1 MSKTRIKVT
10 DRRMFTADG
19 ELRDT
24 FKSEPTSSEAAP
36 KAPDH
41 GAPTPSAA
49 PRATASAPRGQ
60 APAAGQIVPE
70 TAPSTAEAE
79 ADEPLQSGA
88 TFHDLVGLLAQSA
101 SVYLAQAAQHIEN
114 RAELM
119 EMARMH
125 VDLLT
130 IVQRKSRGNLDAA
143 EEALLEKALYQL
155 RMAFVQHG

>member
-24 FKSEPTSSEAAP
+24 FKTETPAKEPGTPEPEAKTAAP
-36 KAPDH
+36 EPV
-41 GAPTPSAA
+41 AA
-49 PRATASAPRGQ
+49 PAEP
-60 APAAGQIVPE
+60 PAREPE
-70 TAPSTAEAE
+70 PE
-79 ADEPLQSGA
+79 EPLDSGA
-88 TFHDLVGLLAQSA
+88 TFQDLVGLLAQSA
-101 SVYLAQAAQHIEN
+101 SVYLAQASQQIEN
-114 RAELM
+114 RAEMM

-143 EEALLEKALYQL
+143 EEALLENALYQL

>member
-24 FKSEPTSSEAAP
+24 FKDIAEKPAKEPAQEEAA
-36 KAPDH
+36 
-41 GAPTPSAA
+41 
-49 PRATASAPRGQ
+49 
-60 APAAGQIVPE
+60 APAAE
-70 TAPSTAEAE
+70 ATAAEATAAE
-79 ADEPLQSGA
+79 ATAAEPASPEAAEPEEPLESGA
-88 TFHDLVGLLAQSA
+88 TFQDLVGLLAQSA
-101 SVYLAQAAQHIEN
+101 SVYLSQASQQIEN
-114 RAELM
+114 RGELM
-119 EMARMH
+119 QMARMH

-143 EEALLEKALYQL
+143 EQALVDQALYQL